1 MRISDWSSDV
11 CSSDLSP
18 PAFDPANSQF
28 LRLWKG
34 MHKRNYAK
42 RRIMRRCRRRVQL
55 LHQTRRRKLHIIT
68 TTAGS
73 SSDCRRLGSAPARR
87 RLVADSS
94 APVPS
99 SPDTLR
105 RTYTSFPF
113 PPDPAKN
120 GKESGQE
127 RGLQ

>member
-55 LHQTRRRKLHIIT
+55 LHQTRRRKLNIIT

-73 SSDCRRLGSAPARR
+73 SSDCRRLGSAPARSEEHTSE
-87 RLVADSS
+87 LQSL
-94 APVPS
+94 
-99 SPDTLR
+99 LR
-105 RTYTSFPF
+105 KSYAVFSLK
-113 PPDPAKN
+113 KN
-120 GKESGQE
+120 TT
-127 RGLQ
+127 RP